1 MTSSGMLR
9 GTTTAPEATTTGP
22 GAAMGPR
29 LEAGPGRH
37 HGSRRRRA
45 PRWLRRTGMYTLLT
59 LIGAVALWP
68 CLFLL
73 STAFKPPT
81 QDVFTDPPSLIP
93 LPPVLTWIVNA
104 WTEVPFPLYLL
115 NSTLYVA
122 VGVPLFVLVSAMTA
136 YPLASMR
143 FRGRTLMFFVFL
155 STMFVPTE
163 LMIIPRFLVVSQ
175 LDLTST
181 YAGVV
186 LPGVLN
192 AFGIFL
198 LRQAFAAVPPE
209 LAEAARLDGCSELRL
224 FWSVMLPVVRPT
236 LAIASIFG
244 FIFIWNDFIWPL
256 VVLNDDS
263 KYPIALGVAY
273 LSGIAGTDTRTLSAG
288 TVLSLVPVVVFFIL
302 LQRQVLE
309 GAKGAVKG

>member
-1 MTSSGMLR
+1 VIRTRKL
-9 GTTTAPEATTTGP
+9 GTYA
-22 GAAMGPR
+22 
-29 LEAGPGRH
+29 
-37 HGSRRRRA
+37 
-45 PRWLRRTGMYTLLT
+45 LLV
-59 LIGAVALWP
+59 LIALVFLWP

-73 STAFKPPT
+73 ATALKPAT
-81 QDVFTDPPSLIP
+81 QDVFSFPPTLIP
-93 LPPVLTWIVNA
+93 KPPVLTWFANA
-104 WTEVPFPLYLL
+104 WTDVPFPRYLL

-122 VGVPLFVLVSAMTA
+122 LGVPLFVLVSAMTA
-136 YPLASMR
+136 YPLATMR
-143 FRGRTLMFFVFL
+143 FRGRTVMFFVFL

-163 LMIIPRFLVVSQ
+163 LMLIPRFLVVSQ

-186 LPGVLN
+186 LPGVLS

-198 LRQAFAAVPPE
+198 LRQAFASVPSE
-209 LAEAARLDGCSELRL
+209 LAEAARLDGCGEFRL

-288 TVLSLVPVVVFFIL
+288 TVLSLVPIVVFFVL
-302 LQRQVLE
+302 LQRHVLE

>member
-1 MTSSGMLR
+1 VVINDITKASAGTASRPEDASDAGRTASPRR
-9 GTTTAPEATTTGP
+9 GGQ
-22 GAAMGPR
+22 
-29 LEAGPGRH
+29 
-37 HGSRRRRA
+37 RRRA
-45 PRWLRRTGMYTLLT
+45 PRWLRLAGSYLL
-59 LIGAVALWP
+59 LAAIAVVFVWP
-68 CLFLL
+68 FLFML
-73 STAFKPPT
+73 STALKPVT
-81 QDVFTDPPSLIP
+81 QDVFSFPPSLIP
-93 LPPVLTWIVNA
+93 HPPVFTWFSDA
-104 WTEVPFPLYLL
+104 WTQIPFPRYLL
-115 NSTLYVA
+115 NSLVYVSI
-122 VGVPLFVLVSAMTA
+122 GLPLFVLVSALTA
-136 YPLASMR
+136 YPLATMR
-143 FRGRTLMFFVFL
+143 FRGRTFMFFVFL

-163 LMIIPRFLVVSQ
+163 LMLIPRFLVVTR
-175 LDLTST
+175 LELTNS

-224 FWSVMLPVVRPT
+224 FWNVMLPVVRPT

-273 LSGIAGTDTRTLSAG
+273 LSGISGTDTRTLSAG
-288 TVLSLVPVVVFFIL
+288 TVISLVPIVVFFIV
-302 LQRQVLE
+302 LQRHVLE

>member
-1 MTSSGMLR
+1 VTHDLIKEGAAR
-9 GTTTAPEATTTGP
+9 RPATPEDRAAPEDRSPVPAE
-22 GAAMGPR
+22 R
-29 LEAGPGRH
+29 RD
-37 HGSRRRRA
+37 RRRR
-45 PRWLRRTGMYTLLT
+45 PKWVRSLGSYLL
-59 LIGAVALWP
+59 LLVVALVFLWP
-68 CLFLL
+68 FLFLL
-73 STAFKPPT
+73 STALKPAT
-81 QDVFTDPPSLIP
+81 QDVFSFPPSLVP
-93 LPPVLTWIVNA
+93 HPPVITWFRDA
-104 WTEVPFPLYLL
+104 WTEIPFPRYLL
-115 NSTLYVA
+115 NSLLYVA
-122 VGVPLFVLVSAMTA
+122 IGLPLFVLVSAMTA
-136 YPLASMR
+136 YPLATMR

-163 LMIIPRFLVVSQ
+163 LMLIPRFLVVTRIG
-175 LDLTST
+175 LTNS

-186 LPGVLN
+186 LPGVLS
-192 AFGIFL
+192 AFGVFL

-209 LAEAARLDGCSELRL
+209 LAEAARLDGCGEIRL
-224 FWSVMLPVVRPT
+224 FWNVILPVVRPT

-273 LSGIAGTDTRTLSAG
+273 LSGISGTDTRTLSAG
-288 TVLSLVPVVVFFIL
+288 TVISLVPIVLFFVI